1 MHYDGPTYRPP
12 TEQYT
17 PLLQV
22 TVGCS
27 HNKCAFCSMY
37 KKVEFR
43 MSPEHEIIEDLQQ
56 MAAYKD
62 KIDRIFLLNGD
73 PFVLSTDKLLRIAE
87 LVHEF
92 LPKVQTITCYC
103 SFADLRNKSFEDLC
117 ALRKAGYNQ
126 MYIGIETAYEPAL
139 KFINKGY
146 TVPEAEMLLER
157 IEKAGMSYCALLMCG
172 IAGRGKSKE
181 NVEATAKLVNRFK
194 PMIISLLS
202 TAVCPGT
209 PLEEMRDRGEFVEL
223 TEREQIDEEITLL
236 EALDVDGSCFFFGSH
251 PYNLVPVSG
260 YMSQRDEMIAALR
273 EGIKEYDDEFLDS
286 VWFRGGI

>member
-1 MHYDGPTYRPP
+1 MHYDGPTFRPP
-12 TEQYT
+12 TEQHT

-37 KKVEFR
+37 RSVEFR
-43 MSPEHEIIEDLQQ
+43 MSPEWEIIEDLQQ
-56 MAAYKD
+56 MSAFKD
-62 KIDRIFLLNGD
+62 KINRIYLLNGD

-87 LVHEF
+87 LIHEF
-92 LPKVQTITCYC
+92 LPKVETITCYC

-139 KFINKGY
+139 KMINKGY
-146 TVPEAEMLLER
+146 TVPEAEMQLER
-157 IEKAGMSYCALLMCG
+157 LEKAGMSYSALLMCG
-172 IAGRGKSKE
+172 IAGKGKSKE

-194 PMIISLLS
+194 PMIVSLLC

-209 PLEEMRDRGEFVEL
+209 PLEEMRDRGEFTEL
-223 TEREQIDEEITLL
+223 TEREQIEEEIMLL
-236 EALDVDGSCFFFGSH
+236 EALDMDDTCFFFGSH
-251 PYNLVPVSG
+251 PYNTVPISG
-260 YMSQRDEMIAALR
+260 YFGKKNEIIAAIR
-273 EGIKEYDDEFLDS
+273 EGMKEYDDEFLDS
-286 VWFRGGI
+286 VWYRGGI